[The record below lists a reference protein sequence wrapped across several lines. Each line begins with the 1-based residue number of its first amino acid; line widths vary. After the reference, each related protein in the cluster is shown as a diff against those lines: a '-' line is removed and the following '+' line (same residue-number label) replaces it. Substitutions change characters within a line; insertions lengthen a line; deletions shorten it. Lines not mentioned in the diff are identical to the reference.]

1 MSIFEARDDLKKKVE
16 QMIAIGWRPEGA
28 ATHTGNYPPRGEMSY
43 HRFTQTMV
51 KDDEAEA
58 KWTDMAKLTDM
69 VKLENEILAAAKVN
83 HDEAMTRMTEQI
95 EAMIRHAK
103 AND

>member
-1 MSIFEARDDLKKKVE
+1 MEYDVVIADRNKKL
-16 QMIAIGWRPEGA
+16 AIEVNALIKEGWRPLGA
-28 ATHTGNYPPRGEMSY
+28 AQMAGWGSRGKLRY
-43 HRFTQTMV
+43 CQTMV
-51 KDDEAEA
+51 KDDDDEA
-58 KWTDMAKLTDM
+58 KSTDMAKLTDM

-95 EAMIRHAK
+95 EAMIRHEK